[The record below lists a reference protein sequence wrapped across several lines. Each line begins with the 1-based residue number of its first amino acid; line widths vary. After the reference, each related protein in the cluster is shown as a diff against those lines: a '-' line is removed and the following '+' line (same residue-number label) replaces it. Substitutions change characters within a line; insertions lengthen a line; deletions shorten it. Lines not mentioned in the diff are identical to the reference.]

1 MVIDDRCRCG
11 AVVWIVV
18 PVSPRKE
25 RSFVSSQT
33 SSLDARMGKYIPAA
47 ASLPMPA
54 LPTITAKARIPQH
67 PIVTDCVQSYQC
79 KEVEGGGVKN
89 ERVWTGFQRG
99 KKKTNVRWGISIF
112 YLSSLVNKQRERGET
127 D

>member
-1 MVIDDRCRCG
+1 MIDDRCRSG

-18 PVSPRKE
+18 PVPPRKE
-25 RSFVSSQT
+25 RSFVSSQPT
-33 SSLDARMGKYIPAA
+33 SLDDARVGKYIPTA

-79 KEVEGGGVKN
+79 KEVERGGGVGVKN
-89 ERVWTGFQRG
+89 ERV
-99 KKKTNVRWGISIF
+99 
-112 YLSSLVNKQRERGET
+112 
-127 D
+127 